1 MVDGRFV
8 GTQDWNRHV
17 QPIDQKKSLMELTA
31 DRIREAI
38 VAGELG
44 LGSKLSEQRLADALG
59 VSRSPVRDA
68 LAALQAEGLV
78 KIERS
83 RGTFVFT
90 PDPDEVDD
98 LCEYRAVLETFAIRK
113 AIQTQPDTLVQ
124 QLTTA
129 QTQMQQALNA
139 RDPALYTQG
148 DLQFHTSII
157 EASGNRAVRDAYHR
171 TISPVKALRT
181 HLFTIMNER
190 LDRSMNEHSEI
201 LQACIDKD
209 AEHAALRL
217 KEHIFILAVAFRTA
231 LSDAT

>member
-1 MVDGRFV
+1 
-8 GTQDWNRHV
+8 
-17 QPIDQKKSLMELTA
+17 MELTA
-31 DRIREAI
+31 DRIRDAI

-113 AIQTQPDTLVQ
+113 AIERNPETLIQ
-124 QLTTA
+124 QLRNA
-129 QTQMQQALNA
+129 QTVMQKALKTENSV
-139 RDPALYTQG
+139 LYTQG
-148 DLQFHTSII
+148 DLQFHKSII

-190 LDRSMNEHSEI
+190 LDRSLNEHTGI
-201 LQACIDKD
+201 VQACIDKD
-209 AEHAALRL
+209 AERAALRL
-217 KEHIFILAVAFRTA
+217 KEHIFILAVVFRTA
-231 LSDAT
+231 LKENPPSTKLR